1 MSVLKD
7 CSPNEISLANFL
19 TLVFKGFI
27 KEVDPKNHVVFFTS
41 ERSKVHQLF
50 KGMKDIFSPQFPVLS
65 EMSFSNQGAFP
76 WSKELDEAMGILIMN
91 GQKFS
96 LDGAWGLKWFPDSDE
111 IINEDLNELLGSNQ
125 SLIDTFRELVWRVRD
140 LVVPS
145 PINGSFPPLFY
156 ARA

>member
-19 TLVFKGFI
+19 ILVFKSFI
-27 KEVDPKNHVVFFTS
+27 REVDPKNHVVFFTS
-41 ERSKVHQLF
+41 EPSKIHQLF
-50 KGMKDIFSPQFPVLS
+50 KGMKDIFSLQFPVLS
-65 EMSFSNQGAFP
+65 EVNFSNQGVFP
-76 WSKELDEAMGILIMN
+76 RSKELDKAMGILIMN

-96 LDGAWGLKWFPDSDE
+96 LDDAWGLKWLPDNDE

-125 SLIDTFRELVWRVRD
+125 SLIDAFRELVWRVRD
-140 LVVPS
+140 LVVLS

-156 ARA
+156 TRA